1 MITAF
6 FENPDQMGI
15 PHETVLQLVHEGIS
29 DVQDLADFQPDTIDK
44 IAANL
49 RNPATRVAD
58 TSDGAAAGATLALPP
73 FIFSAMSQKKLTIA
87 AELLRYYGLVGR
99 PTTAANILWDPVI
112 KDFQAQWEFMV
123 EKKKKADAMKV
134 PVITQELSI
143 FKWTN
148 SFEDFLHRMIGNNK
162 FPLSYVIRKESAV
175 PAIGVMA
182 HGTPHSAEHETI
194 EEELRVRASHTG
206 SAFTKDNELVYYFLE
221 EATRGTNYNASV
233 KPFGYSRKKD
243 GRAAWFALTKQ
254 YCGKDKWEAE
264 IKKHEQVIH
273 SRVWKGQHNFPLEKF
288 IAQHRIAFVTLQSA
302 AEHVTIQLPSE
313 HSRVGYLLS
322 AIQNSDAGLQA
333 AMASIQTDLTKNGLR
348 ENFEDAASHLLP
360 YDPVLKHRAAERTS
374 KRGIGNISDATGEK
388 ANISAFG
395 AKKGKGKTGVQF
407 RYHQSSEYM
416 KLSSE
421 QREELKTWRASNS
434 AKKNKN
440 SNGHNQSNDQAIAAA
455 VEKRVAKHLKGL
467 EDEKTQGV
475 QSEAYIMSLFKKFAE
490 AKGGATVAAVS
501 AKPPSL
507 KSIMKKAKNQ
517 RKQE

>member
-49 RNPATRVAD
+49 RKPATRVAD
-58 TSDGAAAGATLALPP
+58 TSANAAAGATLALPP
-73 FIFSAMSQKKLTIA
+73 FVFSAMSQKKLTIA

-112 KDFQAQWEFMV
+112 KDFHAQWEFMV

-162 FPLSYVIRKESAV
+162 FPLSYVIRKESAI

-182 HGTPHSAEHETI
+182 HGTPHSAEHESI
-194 EEELRVRASHTG
+194 EEELRMRTSHTG
-206 SAFTKDNELVYYFLE
+206 TPFTKDNELVYYFLE
-221 EATRGTNYNASV
+221 QATRGTSYNASV
-233 KPFGYSRKKD
+233 KPFGNTRSGKKN

-273 SRVWKGQHNFPLEKF
+273 SRIWKGQSNFPLEKF

-333 AMASIQTDLTKNGLR
+333 AMASINTDLSVNGLR
-348 ENFEDAASHLLP
+348 SNFEDAASHLLP
-360 YDPVLKHRAAERTS
+360 YDPVLKHRQDERS
-374 KRGIGNISDATGEK
+374 AGKRGIGNISDATGEK
-388 ANISAFG
+388 VNISAFG
-395 AKKGKGKTGVQF
+395 AKKGKGRTGVPL
-407 RYHQSSEYM
+407 RYHKSSEYIQ
-416 KLSSE
+416 LSKE
-421 QREELKTWRASNS
+421 QKEELREWRASTGS
-434 AKKNKN
+434 AKKNQN
-440 SNGHNQSNDQAIAAA
+440 SNGHKQSNEQAIAVA
-455 VEKRVAKHLKGL
+455 VEKRVAKHIKGI
-467 EDEKTQGV
+467 EDEK
-475 QSEAYIMSLFKKFAE
+475 
-490 AKGGATVAAVS
+490 
-501 AKPPSL
+501 P
-507 KSIMKKAKNQ
+507 KAFNL
-517 RKQE
+517 RLM